1 MDIMSRVFLVN
12 EVRLYP
18 PSERRK
24 LIYIHSKLVT
34 SIEADF
40 TRQCK
45 IFIAGL
51 GGVEEECRFIWDS
64 NAHQYRIV
72 DKWNQLSATPVFQS
86 YAEARNWAEAR
97 MKERIADGY
106 TVAFPERKTTKKQPN
121 PPTWHRKEEK
131 E

>member
-40 TRQCK
+40 THNRK
-45 IFIAGL
+45 IFVAGL
-51 GGVEEECRFIWDS
+51 GGVEEECRFAWNS
-64 NAHQYRIV
+64 SVHQYRMV
-72 DKWNQLSATPVFQS
+72 DKWNQSSMIPVFQN
-86 YAEARNWAEAR
+86 YAEARNWAEER
-97 MKERIADGY
+97 MKEAIAEGY
-106 TVAFPERKTTKKQPN
+106 VVAFPEQKTTKKQPN
-121 PPTWHRKEEK
+121 PPTWNRKE
-131 E
+131 

>member
-40 TRQCK
+40 SHNRK
-45 IFIAGL
+45 IFVAGL
-51 GGVEEECRFIWDS
+51 GGVEEECRFAWNS
-64 NAHQYRIV
+64 SVHQYRMV
-72 DKWNQLSATPVFQS
+72 DKWNQSSMIPVFQN
-86 YAEARNWAEAR
+86 YAEARNWAETR
-97 MKERIADGY
+97 MKEAVAEGY
-106 TVAFPERKTTKKQPN
+106 IVAFPERKTTKKQSN
-121 PPTWHRKEEK
+121 PPTWNRKE
-131 E
+131 

>member
-24 LIYIHSKLVT
+24 LIYVHSKLVT

-40 TRQCK
+40 THSRK
-45 IFIAGL
+45 IFVAGL
-51 GGVEEECRFIWDS
+51 GGVEEECRFAWNS
-64 NAHQYRIV
+64 SAHQYRMV
-72 DKWNQLSATPVFQS
+72 DKWNQSSMIPVFQS

-97 MKERIADGY
+97 MKEAIAEGY
-106 TVAFPERKTTKKQPN
+106 IVAFPERKTTKKQPN
-121 PPTWHRKEEK
+121 PPTWNRKE
-131 E
+131 

>member
-18 PSERRK
+18 PFEKRK

-40 TRQCK
+40 CRNCK
-45 IFIAGL
+45 IFIAGIA
-51 GGVEEECRFIWDS
+51 GVEEECRFTWDS
-64 NAHQYRIV
+64 NTHRYLIV
-72 DKWNQLSATPVFQS
+72 DQWNQPSTTPVFQS

-97 MKERIADGY
+97 MKECIEEGY

-121 PPTWHRKEEK
+121 PPIWNRKGVMI
-131 E
+131 

>member
-12 EVRLYP
+12 EVMLYP

-40 TRQCK
+40 THQCK
-45 IFIAGL
+45 IFVAGL
-51 GGVEEECRFIWDS
+51 GGVEEACRFAWDS
-64 NAHQYRIV
+64 SVHQYRMV
-72 DKWNQLSATPVFQS
+72 DKWNQLSMIPVFQS

-97 MKERIADGY
+97 MKEAVAEGY
-106 TVAFPERKTTKKQPN
+106 IVAFPERKTTKKQSN
-121 PPTWHRKEEK
+121 PPTWNRKE
-131 E
+131 

>member
-34 SIEADF
+34 CIEADF
-40 TRQCK
+40 THECK
-45 IFIAGL
+45 IFVAGMD
-51 GGVEEECRFIWDS
+51 EKCRFAWDS
-64 NAHQYRIV
+64 NTHRYLMI
-72 DKWNQLSATPVFQS
+72 DKWNQLSTTPVFQS
-86 YAEARNWAEAR
+86 YAEARNWAEVQ
-97 MKERIADGY
+97 MKEAITEGY
-106 TVAFPERKTTKKQPN
+106 VVAFPERKTTTKNPN
-121 PPTWHRKEEK
+121 PPTWNRKEK

>member
-40 TRQCK
+40 THQSK
-45 IFIAGL
+45 TFIAGL
-51 GGVEEECRFIWDS
+51 GGVEEGCRFAWNS
-64 NAHQYRIV
+64 NAHQYRMV
-72 DKWNQLSATPVFQS
+72 DKWNQFSMIPVFQN

-97 MKERIADGY
+97 MKEAIAEGY
-106 TVAFPERKTTKKQPN
+106 IVAFPERKTTKKQSN
-121 PPTWHRKEEK
+121 PPTWNRKE
-131 E
+131 

>member
-12 EVRLYP
+12 EVMLYP

-45 IFIAGL
+45 IFVAGL
-51 GGVEEECRFIWDS
+51 GGVEEECRFAWDS
-64 NAHQYRIV
+64 SAHQYRIV
-72 DKWNQLSATPVFQS
+72 DKWNQLSTTPVFQS
-86 YAEARNWAEAR
+86 YAEARNWAEAQ
-97 MKERIADGY
+97 MKEAIAEGY
-106 TVAFPERKTTKKQPN
+106 IVAFPERKTTKKQPN
-121 PPTWHRKEEK
+121 PPTWNRKE
-131 E
+131 

>member
-1 MDIMSRVFLVN
+1 MDIMSRVFLVD
-12 EVRLYP
+12 EVFLYP
-18 PSERRK
+18 PSERRI

-34 SIEADF
+34 RIEADF
-40 TRQCK
+40 CHNCK
-45 IFIAGL
+45 IFVAGMK
-51 GGVEEECRFIWDS
+51 EECRFAWDS
-64 NAHQYRIV
+64 NAHQYRMI
-72 DKWNQLSATPVFQS
+72 DKWNQFSMIPVFQS

-121 PPTWHRKEEK
+121 PPTWNRKGVK

>member
-12 EVRLYP
+12 EVMLYP

-51 GGVEEECRFIWDS
+51 GGAEEECRFIWDS

-72 DKWNQLSATPVFQS
+72 DKWNQLSTTPVFQN
-86 YAEARNWAEAR
+86 YAEARNWAESR
-97 MKERIADGY
+97 MKEAIAEGY
-106 TVAFPERKTTKKQPN
+106 IVAFPERKTTKKQPN
-121 PPTWHRKEEK
+121 PPTWNRKE
-131 E
+131 

>member
-24 LIYIHSKLVT
+24 LIYVHSKLVT

-51 GGVEEECRFIWDS
+51 GGVEEGCRFAWDS
-64 NAHQYRIV
+64 SAHQYRMV
-72 DKWNQLSATPVFQS
+72 DKWNQFSMIPVFQS
-86 YAEARNWAEAR
+86 YAEARNWAEER
-97 MKERIADGY
+97 MKEAIAEGY
-106 TVAFPERKTTKKQPN
+106 IVAFPERKTTKKQPN
-121 PPTWHRKEEK
+121 PPTWNRKE
-131 E
+131 

>member
-45 IFIAGL
+45 IFVAGL
-51 GGVEEECRFIWDS
+51 GGVEEECRFAGDS
-64 NAHQYRIV
+64 NAHQYRMV
-72 DKWNQLSATPVFQS
+72 DKGNQFSMIPVFQS
-86 YAEARNWAEAR
+86 YAEARNWAETR
-97 MKERIADGY
+97 MKEAIAEGY
-106 TVAFPERKTTKKQPN
+106 IVAFPERKTTKKQPN
-121 PPTWHRKEEK
+121 PPTWNRKE
-131 E
+131 

>member
-12 EVRLYP
+12 EVCLYP

-40 TRQCK
+40 THQCK

-51 GGVEEECRFIWDS
+51 GGVEEVCRFAWDS
-64 NAHQYRIV
+64 NAHQYRMI
-72 DKWNQLSATPVFQS
+72 DKWNQFSTIPVFQS

-97 MKERIADGY
+97 MKEAIAEGY
-106 TVAFPERKTTKKQPN
+106 IVAFPEQKTTKKQSN
-121 PPTWHRKEEK
+121 PPTWNRKE
-131 E
+131 

>member
-40 TRQCK
+40 SHNRK
-45 IFIAGL
+45 IFVAGL
-51 GGVEEECRFIWDS
+51 GGVEEECRFAWNS
-64 NAHQYRIV
+64 SAHQYRMV
-72 DKWNQLSATPVFQS
+72 DKWNQSSMIPVFQT
-86 YAEARNWAEAR
+86 YQEARNWAEAR
-97 MKERIADGY
+97 MKEAIAGGY
-106 TVAFPERKTTKKQPN
+106 IVAFPEQKTTKKQPN
-121 PPTWHRKEEK
+121 PPTWNRKE
-131 E
+131 

>member
-12 EVRLYP
+12 EVMLYP

-40 TRQCK
+40 THQCK
-45 IFIAGL
+45 IFVAGL
-51 GGVEEECRFIWDS
+51 GGVEEACRFAWDS
-64 NAHQYRIV
+64 NSHQYRIV
-72 DKWNQLSATPVFQS
+72 DKWNQFSTIPVFQS

-97 MKERIADGY
+97 MKEAVAEGY
-106 TVAFPERKTTKKQPN
+106 IVAFPERKTTKKQSN
-121 PPTWHRKEEK
+121 PPTWNRKE
-131 E
+131 

>member
-1 MDIMSRVFLVN
+1 MDIMNRVFLVN

-18 PSERRK
+18 SSERRK
-24 LIYIHSKLVT
+24 LIYIHSKVVT

-40 TRQCK
+40 AHQCK

-51 GGVEEECRFIWDS
+51 GGVEEGCRFAWDS
-64 NAHQYRIV
+64 SAHQYRMV
-72 DKWNQLSATPVFQS
+72 DKWNQFSMIPVFQN

-97 MKERIADGY
+97 MKEAIAEGY
-106 TVAFPERKTTKKQPN
+106 IVAFPERKTTKKQSN
-121 PPTWHRKEEK
+121 PPTWNKKEEK

>member
-40 TRQCK
+40 SRNCK

-51 GGVEEECRFIWDS
+51 GGLEEECRFAWDS
-64 NAHQYRIV
+64 SANQYRMV
-72 DKWNQLSATPVFQS
+72 DKWNQMSMVPVFQS
-86 YAEARNWAEAR
+86 YAEARNWAETR
-97 MKERIADGY
+97 MREAIAEGY
-106 TVAFPERKTTKKQPN
+106 IVAFPERKTTKKQPN
-121 PPTWHRKEEK
+121 PPTWNRKE
-131 E
+131 

>member
-12 EVRLYP
+12 EVMLYP

-24 LIYIHSKLVT
+24 LIYVHSKLVT

-51 GGVEEECRFIWDS
+51 GGVEEECRFAWDS
-64 NAHQYRIV
+64 SAHQYRMV
-72 DKWNQLSATPVFQS
+72 DKWNQFSMIPVFQS
-86 YAEARNWAEAR
+86 YVEARNWAEAR
-97 MKERIADGY
+97 MKEAIAEGY
-106 TVAFPERKTTKKQPN
+106 IVAFPERKTTKKQPN
-121 PPTWHRKEEK
+121 PPTWNQKE
-131 E
+131 